1 MFEAPSTH
9 EDAVDRFIARFA
21 DKITG
26 TLSGFDRLV
35 FRGHLRRIIYPAGMT
50 LFLNVCRV
58 LFKDFRRFTLQ
69 TTDRLQQVSFE
80 SVKQQGRPVRYL
92 ESSKADKEAIARQIA
107 QTDGITKGLVALLTC
122 VEPCTTFGLR
132 SNAKTSRLEICS
144 RLGKCLHL
152 YYYLIDPVLGFINA
166 RIQTWFPFN
175 VQICINGRE
184 WLAHQMDKAGLTYER
199 RDNCFARIDDLEQA
213 QQLMDQQL
221 RANWPT
227 LLDRIAQML
236 NPLHE
241 QLFADFPTSYYW
253 SVYQS
258 EWATDLMFKSA
269 TALHEIYPEL
279 VRHAITHFGSGDV
292 MRFLG
297 GKVHGAFKGEI
308 ISEFKERPEGVRVKH
323 WLEKNS
329 LKLYDKQGCVLRQ
342 ETTINDPDG
351 FKVFRPKEGEPEEQ
365 KQWRPLRKGIAD
377 LHRRAQVSQ
386 AANER
391 YLDALAAVEISTP
404 LEKLL
409 HPVCRAKTHDG
420 QRVRGLRPW
429 AQEDVALFRAISRGE
444 FCLNGLR
451 NRDLQPLLFT
461 TPAHSAAE
469 RRRRSAQVS
478 YRLRLLREHGVLH
491 KIPKT
496 HRYRV
501 SPAGRELLAAVLC
514 AHQASVEKLARLAA

>member
-9 EDAVDRFIARFA
+9 EDAMDRFIARFA

-69 TTDRLQQVSFE
+69 TTDRLQQVSFDM
-80 SVKQQGRPVRYL
+80 VKQQGRPVRYL
-92 ESSKADKEAIARQIA
+92 ESSKADKEAIARKIA

-122 VEPCTTFGLR
+122 VEPCTTFSLR
-132 SNAKTSRLEICS
+132 SNEKTSRSELCS
-144 RLGKCLHL
+144 RFAKCLHL
-152 YYYLIDPVLGFINA
+152 YYYLIDPVFGFMNA

-184 WLAHQMDKAGLTYER
+184 WLARQMDAAGLTYER
-199 RDNCFARIDDLEQA
+199 RDNCFARIDDFEKA

-221 RANWPT
+221 RARWPA
-227 LLDRIAQML
+227 LLDRIAGML

-241 QLFADFPTSYYW
+241 ELFAHFPTDYYW

-258 EWATDLMFKSA
+258 EWATDVVFKSA
-269 TALHEIYPEL
+269 TALQAIYPPL
-279 VRHAITHFGSGDV
+279 VHHAITGFSSGDV

-297 GKVHGAFKGEI
+297 GKVHGHFKGEI
-308 ISEFKERPEGVRVKH
+308 VGEFKDRPEGVRVKH

-329 LKLYDKQGCVLRQ
+329 IKIYDKQGCVLRQ
-342 ETTINDPDG
+342 ETTINDPEG
-351 FKVFRPKEGEPEEQ
+351 FKVFRPKEGAPDEQ

-391 YLDALAAVEISTP
+391 YLDALASVELSTP
-404 LEKLL
+404 LEQLL
-409 HPVCRAKTHDG
+409 RAVCRSTTHNG
-420 QRVRGLRPW
+420 KRVRGLRPW
-429 AQEDVALFRAISRGE
+429 AATEVALFRAVCRGE

-451 NRDLQPLLFT
+451 NRDLQPLLFA
-461 TPAHSAAE
+461 TPSSCLKE
-469 RRRRSAQVS
+469 QRRRSAHIS
-478 YRLRLLREHGVLH
+478 YLLRVLREHGVLH

-496 HRYRV
+496 HRYKV
-501 SPAGRELLAAVLC
+501 SPAGRDLLTAVLC
-514 AHQASVEKLARLAA
+514 AHQASAEKLTRLAA